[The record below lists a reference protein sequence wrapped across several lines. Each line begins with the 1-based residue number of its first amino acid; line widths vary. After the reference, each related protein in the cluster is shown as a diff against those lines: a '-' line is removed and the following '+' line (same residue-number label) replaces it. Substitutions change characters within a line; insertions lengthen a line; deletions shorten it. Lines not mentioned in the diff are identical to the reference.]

1 MAILTEE
8 RSSVQAA
15 RTIADAAAQA
25 LGIDVERAGTVVRE
39 AVEDGRRV
47 ARRALKDGRMAAED
61 VLDGAVLQV
70 RRHPLRSVAI
80 VFAGGAAL
88 GLAIGYAAAVACRRA
103 RT

>member
-15 RTIADAAAQA
+15 RKIADAAGQA

-39 AVEDGRRV
+39 AVEDGRRA
-47 ARRALKDGRMAAED
+47 ARRALEDGRMAAED
-61 VLDGAVLQV
+61 ALDGAVRQV
-70 RRHPLRSVAI
+70 RRNPLRSVAI
-80 VFAGGAAL
+80 VFGTGAAI
-88 GLAIGYAAAVACRRA
+88 GLAIGLAAGAVCRR